1 MTRIGMT
8 ANGAISGVNR
18 RDFLNLVG
26 LGGTASVLGGC
37 GNTSIESGVELVQS
51 YVQPESFVV
60 PGVGVYYASTCTQCG
75 SACGIMGKVREG
87 RILKLEGNPQSAISG
102 GKICGLGQAGIQG
115 HYSPD
120 RLKTPML
127 KENGVFKITT
137 WEKAMSLLSTTAS
150 FADHGARRVVLT
162 GPTSGHLQILL
173 KAMPQSGAATDY
185 VVYDALSTA
194 VEASVNLKMFGVDQ
208 TVGLID
214 KAGLV
219 LSFGNDFLGA
229 GDSPV
234 AAARQYARFRKGAR
248 RGILVQVEP
257 KMTLTGAN
265 ADRWVVIAPG
275 TEGVLAL
282 GLVRDLLQR
291 KEFANNLSP
300 SLSAAVEP
308 YNQAEVSHITGVRG
322 DLIPRIAAML
332 WEHSPSLVLAGRYPQ
347 GHAHGSHNMAAIA
360 LLNVVLQN
368 QGKTLWR
375 AAELPFPQMAPAL
388 GNFKGLAELNTQ
400 MGAGEVRSLL
410 IYGTNPVY
418 STPDFMRFA
427 DNLQKVPF
435 KAAWVTELDETAMH
449 CDLVLPLMSPLE
461 DFGTHVAASQS
472 DGMEISIQQPLMEKL
487 HPETRSFG
495 DSLLELLKQ
504 AKPESYKSFPDYYA
518 YLKSGVVNAKPAFDP
533 QVEDEEFWENALSA
547 GVLRRPATLLPL
559 PAIEFNVDLI
569 RQPSLGA
576 AEGVASGEAAYPF
589 SLIPAVRPSMRDGR
603 PANLSWLQESPDPLT
618 TVVWDSW
625 AELHPSTAKQLQ
637 INEGDVLV
645 IKSAQGSIRAKAYLI
660 PGIHPGSV
668 AVPIGQGHESY
679 GRYATNVGV
688 NPLKILDPIFDQET
702 GELALYATRVAI
714 SKTDQNER
722 FTKDEGATNLQ
733 QGRKLVA
740 TLAADQV
747 DLAKETP
754 FVIR

>member
-1 MTRIGMT
+1 MIRFGMT
-8 ANGAISGVNR
+8 ANSVASGVNR

-26 LGGTASVLGGC
+26 LGGTASVLAGC

-51 YVQPESFVV
+51 YVQPETFVV

-127 KENGVFKITT
+127 KENGVLKATT
-137 WEKAMSLLSTTAS
+137 WEKAMSLLSGTVSFTAQ
-150 FADHGARRVVLT
+150 GPRRVVLT

-173 KAMPQSGAATDY
+173 KAMPQSGAATDH
-185 VVYDALSTA
+185 VVYDSLSTA
-194 VEASVNLKMFGVDQ
+194 VAASVNLKMFGVEQ

-234 AAARQYARFRKGAR
+234 AAARQYARFRKAER
-248 RGILVQVEP
+248 RGILIQIEP

-282 GLVRDLLQR
+282 GLVRELLQR

-300 SLSAAVEP
+300 NLIAAVEP
-308 YNQAEVSHITGVRG
+308 YNQTEVSHITGVRG
-322 DLIPRIAAML
+322 DLIPRIAATL

-375 AAELPFPQMAPAL
+375 EAELPFPQMAPAL
-388 GNFKGLAELNTQ
+388 GNFKSLRQLNTQ
-400 MGAGEVRSLL
+400 MAAGDVGSML

-461 DFGTHVAASQS
+461 DFGTHVAAAQS

-487 HPETRSFG
+487 HPEARSFG

-518 YLKSGVVNAKPAFDP
+518 YLKSAVVNAKPAFDP
-533 QVEDEEFWENALSA
+533 KVEDEEFWENTLSA
-547 GVLRRPATLLPL
+547 GVLRRPAALLPL
-559 PAIEFNVDLI
+559 PAIEFSADLV
-569 RQPSLGA
+569 RQPLRESRD
-576 AEGVASGEAAYPF
+576 AAYPF
-589 SLIPAVRPSMRDGR
+589 VLIPAVRPSMRDGKA
-603 PANLSWLQESPDPLT
+603 ANLSWLQESPDPLT

-625 AELHPSTAKQLQ
+625 AEIHPSTAKQLQ
-637 INEGDVLV
+637 VNEGDVLV

-688 NPLKILDPIFDQET
+688 NPFKILDPIFDEET

-714 SKTDQNER
+714 MKTDQNER